1 MDFVRLKLLNEFV
14 VFVRF
19 FVLVVL
25 IMICGNIKY
34 REVINI
40 FRNMRVW
47 VFIFESCW
55 IFMCLENIINRK
67 VMEWNCRENGVF
79 NFI

>member
-1 MDFVRLKLLNEFV
+1 MDFVRLKLLNKFV

-25 IMICGNIKY
+25 IMICGNMKY

-40 FRNMRVW
+40 FRNMRLC

-55 IFMCLENIINRK
+55 IFMYLENVINRK